1 MHDDEGQRPSH
12 LCSRVLAKFDEIL
25 SKKAKIW
32 ALNESASNFDVPN
45 DVIIDAS
52 VPALIRNSGKVK
64 DKDGELNFSLCM
76 IPDRTYAR
84 VYEACVADFKEYG
97 AIDVSNIGSVANVG
111 LMAKKAEEYGSHDK
125 TFIAKV

>member
-1 MHDDEGQRPSH
+1 M
-12 LCSRVLAKFDEIL
+12 K
-25 SKKAKIW
+25 
-32 ALNESASNFDVPN
+32 
-45 DVIIDAS
+45 
-52 VPALIRNSGKVK
+52 VPATLTCQMTSSLTPPCLLIRNSGKVK
-64 DKDGELNFSLCM
+64 DKDGKLNFSLCM